1 MAAAQDTAG
10 EAAAGPFYDRARA
23 TFTTLI
29 DRSHTVS
36 SLYNMVNVP
45 TGVWID
51 EQGRIVRPN
60 EVAYSKKVAML
71 SINVDGDA
79 YVAGLRDWVAKGPA
93 SPYVLSPE
101 EIAARMAPRS
111 QEQAL
116 ADAHF
121 RMAVYF
127 HEKGDGARAE
137 RHWASAQQMRPDSWN
152 FHRQQ
157 WSFNPKDAMK
167 HWMAK
172 FRTLG
177 DQPYYAP
184 LELKQPED

>member
-10 EAAAGPFYDRARA
+10 EPAAGPFYDRAGA

-36 SLYNMVNVP
+36 TLYNMVNVP

-79 YVAGLRDWVAKGPA
+79 YVAGLRDWVANGPA
-93 SPYVLSPE
+93 SPYVMSPE
-101 EIAARMAPRS
+101 QIAARMTPRS
-111 QEQAL
+111 REQAL

-121 RMAVYF
+121 RMAVYL
-127 HEKGDGARAE
+127 HEKGDDARAE
-137 RHWASAQQMRPDSWN
+137 RHWTQAQQMRPDSWN

-184 LELKQPED
+184 LELKQPEG